1 MRMRINNWVGLALL
15 FCASVCVYV
24 CAAEPL
30 LPMGAIV
37 TKKSSVN
44 TLDGAGNPETTTPPS
59 TTRSGASTAS
69 VSSVGIPLPPRPLLV
84 TGSTPP
90 SPISPTPPPR
100 PTGDTQSESSASSSS
115 SSDSDSERAAA
126 PVGVEASWEL
136 VEQCLKS
143 LEAGFGVTFERR
155 QLLDRV
161 QEVRCRAGETLMEV
175 RQAAVG
181 VYVVREGELEVL
193 SPSKDVA
200 LCCLGVGDFCGE
212 LSSFFRVPCTAAVRV
227 KHGVR

>member
-1 MRMRINNWVGLALL
+1 
-15 FCASVCVYV
+15 
-24 CAAEPL
+24 
-30 LPMGAIV
+30 MGAIV

-115 SSDSDSERAAA
+115 DSDSERAAA

-143 LEAGFGVTFERR
+143 PEAGFGVTFERR

>member
-1 MRMRINNWVGLALL
+1 
-15 FCASVCVYV
+15 
-24 CAAEPL
+24 
-30 LPMGAIV
+30 MGAIV

-44 TLDGAGNPETTTPPS
+44 TLEEAGNPETTTPPS

-69 VSSVGIPLPPRPLLV
+69 VSSVGIPLPPRPPHV
-84 TGSTPP
+84 TESTPP
-90 SPISPTPPPR
+90 SPTPPPR
-100 PTGDTQSESSASSSS
+100 PTGDTQSESSASSS
-115 SSDSDSERAAA
+115 DSDSERAAA
-126 PVGVEASWEL
+126 PVGVEARWEL

-143 LEAGFGVTFERR
+143 MEAGFGVTFERR

-161 QEVRCRAGETLMEV
+161 QEVRCRAGETLMEA

-212 LSSFFRVPCTAAVRV
+212 LSSFFRIPCTAAVRA